1 MKKIKALQYVA
12 IGLVFLMFLEGMM
25 TLGQAFDFSNYGTFA
40 WVAQLILV
48 TATVTTA
55 LRVAHETED

>member
-12 IGLVFLMFLEGMM
+12 IGLVFLMFIEGMM
-25 TLGQAFDFSNYGTFA
+25 TLGTAFDFKNYGTFA

-48 TATVTTA
+48 TATITTA

>member
-25 TLGQAFDFSNYGTFA
+25 TLGTAFDFSNYGTFA
-40 WVAQLILV
+40 WIAQLILV
-48 TATVTTA
+48 TATITTA

>member
-1 MKKIKALQYVA
+1 MKKIKALQFTA

-25 TLGQAFDFSNYGTFA
+25 TLGTAFDFSNYGTFA
-40 WVAQLILV
+40 WIAQLILV
-48 TATVTTA
+48 TATITTA

>member
-25 TLGQAFDFSNYGTFA
+25 TLGTAFDFSNYGTFA

>member
-25 TLGQAFDFSNYGTFA
+25 TLGQAFDFKSYGTFA

-48 TATVTTA
+48 TATITTA

>member
-12 IGLVFLMFLEGMM
+12 IGLVFLMFLDGMM
-25 TLGQAFDFSNYGTFA
+25 TLGTAFEFSNYGTFA
-40 WVAQLILV
+40 WIAQLILV
-48 TATVTTA
+48 TATITTA